1 MTEPKYLNTLAH
13 VHQIRL
19 DLKQT
24 QDRYNDMARELQV
37 KLDEKQ
43 AKCFEIRKAFMD
55 LKKEVCKKAAYSRT
69 DKPITEKLIFD
80 WEDKENDKSKELQL
94 LRLENLRLRNHLA
107 KNQKVLKKKE
117 ELAEGLH
124 LIDYEQLKIENQTL
138 NEKIEER
145 NEDLHKL
152 KKKNTNTV
160 QILTHFKEKLQF
172 VIQENEKLKVEG
184 EDKED
189 ELKVLRKNLNDLK
202 ETRQSLKD
210 QNQKLRQQTG
220 IMNSKYLSRDF
231 EGLKDVLKSE
241 RNEAT
246 YLEQKHKYMLELV
259 SEYNKRT
266 GRK

>member
-1 MTEPKYLNTLAH
+1 
-13 VHQIRL
+13 
-19 DLKQT
+19 
-24 QDRYNDMARELQV
+24 
-37 KLDEKQ
+37 
-43 AKCFEIRKAFMD
+43 

-69 DKPITEKLIFD
+69 DKPMNERVVIEWEEK
-80 WEDKENDKSKELQL
+80 EEEKGKELQL

-160 QILTHFKEKLQF
+160 QILTHFKEKLQYI
-172 VIQENEKLKVEG
+172 IQENEKLKSELG
-184 EDKED
+184 NKGKEVD
-189 ELKVLRKNLNDLK
+189 NLRLKLNEVKENRQKLK
-202 ETRQSLKD
+202 E
-210 QNQKLRQQTG
+210 QNEKLRQQTG

-231 EGLKDVLKSE
+231 EGLKGGLKQE
-241 RNEAT
+241 RKELE
-246 YLEQKHKYMLELV
+246 YLEAKHKYMHGLISEL
-259 SEYNKRT
+259 NKRK
-266 GRK
+266 GKGF